1 MFISKRSTEVVR
13 RVVGEMDALTIE
25 NIRTPAGHAE
35 GYLEAFANIYLQ
47 FSRQVRAQL
56 FGEELSAAARDVP
69 GIEEAIRR
77 ISLTGQA
84 F

>member
-1 MFISKRSTEVVR
+1 
-13 RVVGEMDALTIE
+13 MDALTIE

-56 FGEELSAAARDVP
+56 FGEELSAARDVP